1 MEGQL
6 AHQDW
11 NTIYVHLD
19 KKKKKNNEQKESKK
33 KKVPNDKTK
42 LDYTHGE
49 EFKTK
54 KVNSNLSTE
63 IRTRRNLKGMTQKEL
78 AQKINVKPAIIN
90 DYESGKA
97 VPDPKIINKLK
108 RILNF

>member
-1 MEGQL
+1 MEGSL

-33 KKVPNDKTK
+33 PKGPSEKTK

-49 EFKTK
+49 DFKTK
-54 KVNSNLSTE
+54 KVNLNLSTE

-97 VPDPKIINKLK
+97 VPDPKIINKIK
-108 RILNF
+108 KILNF

>member
-6 AHQDW
+6 EHQDW
-11 NTIYVHLD
+11 KTVYVHLD
-19 KKKKKNNEQKESKK
+19 KKKNNEQKESKK
-33 KKVPNDKTK
+33 TKGPSEKTK

-49 EFKTK
+49 DFKTK
-54 KVNSNLSTE
+54 KVNLNLSTE

-97 VPDPKIINKLK
+97 VPDPKIINKIK
-108 RILNF
+108 KILNF

>member
-1 MEGQL
+1 MDGQL
-6 AHQDW
+6 EHQDW
-11 NTIYVHLD
+11 NTVYVHLD
-19 KKKKKNNEQKESKK
+19 KKKNNGQKESKK
-33 KKVPNDKTK
+33 TTGPSEKTK
-42 LDYTHGE
+42 LDNTHGE
-49 EFKTK
+49 DFKTK

-63 IRTRRNLKGMTQKEL
+63 IRTRRNIKGMTQKEL

>member
-1 MEGQL
+1 MEGSL

-11 NTIYVHLD
+11 NTVYVHLD
-19 KKKKKNNEQKESKK
+19 KKKNNEQKESKK
-33 KKVPNDKTK
+33 TKGPNDKTK

-54 KVNSNLSTE
+54 KVNLNLSTE

-97 VPDPKIINKLK
+97 VPDSKIINKIK
-108 RILNF
+108 KILNF